1 MKLPALI
8 ASIYLLAAPAA
19 FSQGTIN
26 FSNGASGVNAPVFG
40 VNSLSSPFKLEGA
53 GYVVQLYAGPVGTS
67 WNSLT
72 SITPTATFGTGL
84 AAGYFFGGIV
94 TVPNVPTGSPA
105 AYQVRVWTA
114 NFATWDTA
122 WAAYQSGNP
131 LAGVGVSGWSLIG
144 LRHRCLPVQT
154 WAVG

>member
-53 GYVVQLYAGPVGTS
+53 GYVVQLYAGPV
-67 WNSLT
+67 
-72 SITPTATFGTGL
+72 
-84 AAGYFFGGIV
+84 AGYFFGGIV
-94 TVPNVPTGSPA
+94 TIPNVPTGSPA